1 GVVDPDARVRQVLS
15 RVDALRHAKD
25 YDRAVAMLL
34 EAVEQLPGAG
44 ELREKLCDVLIE
56 AGDQAEAVRQ
66 MLSFAQWL
74 AGAGDVETATRIL
87 DEVMLLEPGQPE
99 AVQMLRELGYA
110 VPTEDAGEYAA
121 DAQQAVYT
129 DGGQPAGA
137 DVPVSAPYDPSAPL
151 PSYDLEEV
159 GAGEALRGGD
169 AGHEHRAFAPSQLD
183 DPFGEA
189 PLPSFPMEDEAAAYD
204 GSQRDS
210 VEIAVPKELPSGTQL
225 SVGPMP
231 APSPVPPAYEPPPA
245 MRPPAPSLGAL
256 D

>member
-87 DEVMLLEPGQPE
+87 DEVMLLEPG
-99 AVQMLRELGYA
+99 YA
-110 VPTEDAGEYAA
+110 VPTEEAGEYAA

-159 GAGEALRGGD
+159 GAGEAVRGGD

-225 SVGPMP
+225 
-231 APSPVPPAYEPPPA
+231 
-245 MRPPAPSLGAL
+245 
-256 D
+256 